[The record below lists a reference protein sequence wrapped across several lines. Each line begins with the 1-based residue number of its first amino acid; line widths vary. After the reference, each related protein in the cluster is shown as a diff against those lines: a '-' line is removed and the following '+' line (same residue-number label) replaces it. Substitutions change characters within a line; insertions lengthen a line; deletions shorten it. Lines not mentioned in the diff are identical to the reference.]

1 MPADVALEKGLPHN
15 LEAERSIL
23 GAILL
28 DNALLNQAIELL
40 RVEDFYAGSHRLI
53 FEQMLSLS
61 EKGQAVDYIT
71 LAEELS
77 RASQLD
83 NAGGRSFISSLI
95 DGVPRLANLEF
106 YARIVQEKAT
116 LRNLIRC
123 SNQIINDCYEQ
134 EQDAG
139 TILDAAEKSIFDLA
153 ELKVRTGLIPLTE
166 IAKETLKRIELA
178 SKQKTMVT
186 GIPTGYTRL
195 DEMTSGLQPSDLII
209 VAARPSMGKTAFS
222 LNIATHA
229 AIKSH
234 KSVAVFSLEMS
245 MHQLMLRMLCSEA
258 LIDAHKLRTGFLSR
272 EDWHKIP
279 RKLGE
284 LSQARMFIDDTAGI
298 SLLEMRAKCRRLMAE
313 RGLDLVV
320 VDYLQL
326 MSGGKS
332 RFENRQQEISS
343 ISRGLKGLAKELNI
357 PVIALS
363 QLSRAPEQRTG
374 DHRPQ
379 LSDLRESGSIE
390 QDADVVTFIFREE
403 VYKKDDEDRKGIAE
417 IIIAKQRNGPIGSVE
432 LAFVREYTRFENLFR
447 ERD

>member
-1 MPADVALEKGLPHN
+1 MPADVTLEKGLPHN

-40 RVEDFYAGSHRLI
+40 RAEDFYAGSHRLI
-53 FEQMLSLS
+53 FEQMLGLS

-77 RASQLD
+77 RASQLE

-134 EQDAG
+134 ERDAG

-153 ELKVRTGLIPLTE
+153 ELKVRSGLVPLTE
-166 IAKETLKRIELA
+166 IAKETLKKIELA

-298 SLLEMRAKCRRLMAE
+298 SLLEMRAKCRRLVAE
-313 RGLDLVV
+313 HGLDLVV

-343 ISRGLKGLAKELNI
+343 I
-357 PVIALS
+357 
-363 QLSRAPEQRTG
+363 
-374 DHRPQ
+374 
-379 LSDLRESGSIE
+379 
-390 QDADVVTFIFREE
+390 
-403 VYKKDDEDRKGIAE
+403 
-417 IIIAKQRNGPIGSVE
+417 
-432 LAFVREYTRFENLFR
+432 
-447 ERD
+447 

>member
-1 MPADVALEKGLPHN
+1 MPADVSLEKGLPHN

-28 DNALLNQAIELL
+28 DNDLLNQAIELL

-53 FEQMLSLS
+53 FEQMLNLS

-71 LAEELS
+71 LTEGLS
-77 RASQLD
+77 RAGQLES
-83 NAGGRSFISSLI
+83 AGGRSFVSSLI
-95 DGVPRLANLEF
+95 DGVPRLTNLEF

-123 SNQIINDCYEQ
+123 SNQIITDCYEQ

-139 TILDAAEKSIFDLA
+139 TILDTAEKSIFDLA
-153 ELKVRTGLIPLTE
+153 ELKVRSGLVPITE
-166 IAKETLKRIELA
+166 IAKETLKKIELA

-186 GIPTGYTRL
+186 GIATGYTKL

-222 LNIATHA
+222 LNMATHA
-229 AIKSH
+229 AIKAE
-234 KSVAVFSLEMS
+234 KSVAIFSLEMS
-245 MHQLMLRMLCSEA
+245 THQLMLRMLCSEA

-279 RKLGE
+279 RKLGD
-284 LSQARMFIDDTAGI
+284 LSRARMFIDDTAGI
-298 SLLEMRAKCRRLMAE
+298 SLLEMRAKCRRLTAE
-313 RGLDLVV
+313 KGLDLVV

-390 QDADVVTFIFREE
+390 QDADVVAFIFREE
-403 VYKKDDEDRKGIAE
+403 FYKKDDEDKKGIAE

-432 LAFVREYTRFENLFR
+432 LAFIREYTRFENLFR
-447 ERD
+447 ERG

>member
-1 MPADVALEKGLPHN
+1 MPADVTLEKGLPHN

-28 DNALLNQAIELL
+28 DNTLLNQAIELL

-53 FEQMLSLS
+53 FEQMLNLS

-71 LAEELS
+71 L
-77 RASQLD
+77 RRRTQP
-83 NAGGRSFISSLI
+83 GGPVGECRRRSFISLI

-153 ELKVRTGLIPLTE
+153 ELKVRSGLVPLTE
-166 IAKETLKRIELA
+166 IAKETLKKIELA

-186 GIPTGYTRL
+186 GIPTGYTKL

-222 LNIATHA
+222 LNMATYA
-229 AIKSH
+229 AIKAE

-245 MHQLMLRMLCSEA
+245 THQLMLRMLCSEA

-284 LSQARMFIDDTAGI
+284 LSRAKMFIDDTAGI

-343 ISRGLKGLAKELNI
+343 I
-357 PVIALS
+357 
-363 QLSRAPEQRTG
+363 
-374 DHRPQ
+374 
-379 LSDLRESGSIE
+379 RE
-390 QDADVVTFIFREE
+390 V
-403 VYKKDDEDRKGIAE
+403 
-417 IIIAKQRNGPIGSVE
+417 
-432 LAFVREYTRFENLFR
+432 
-447 ERD
+447 